1 MPGLERPNLE
11 SLERL
16 SFERPTLKNALFR
29 ISLVC
34 IVGNAWSRKDWSRKD
49 WSRKDWSRKAKFGKA
64 GKA

>member
-16 SFERPTLKNALFR
+16 SFERPTLKNALLR
-29 ISLVC
+29 IGLVC
-34 IVGNAWSRKDWSRKD
+34 IVGNAL
-49 WSRKDWSRKAKFGKA
+49 SRKDWSRKAKFEKA